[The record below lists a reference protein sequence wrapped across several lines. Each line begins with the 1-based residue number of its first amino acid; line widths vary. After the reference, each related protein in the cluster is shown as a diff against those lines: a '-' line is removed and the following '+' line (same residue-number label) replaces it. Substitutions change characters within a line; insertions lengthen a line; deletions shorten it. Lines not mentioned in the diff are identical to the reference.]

1 MNVSN
6 RFMDKYFK
14 MGFLGGIVV
23 KNPPA
28 NEGDARDRG
37 YIPRLGRS
45 PGVGNGNMLQYSSL
59 ENSMVRGAWWATV
72 HGVTK
77 SRTQMSKHTQIHT
90 HTHTHTLK

>member
-37 YIPRLGRS
+37 YIPGLGRS
-45 PGVGNGNMLQYSSL
+45 PWRRKWQPTPVFLPGEFQD
-59 ENSMVRGAWWATV
+59 RGAWWATV
-72 HGVTK
+72 HVIAKRVRHDG
-77 SRTQMSKHTQIHT
+77 SNLASMHTMCPS
-90 HTHTHTLK
+90 

>member
-6 RFMDKYFK
+6 RFRDKYFK

-28 NEGDARDRG
+28 NEEDARDRG

-45 PGVGNGNMLQYSSL
+45 PGEGISYPLQYSWTSPCGSAGK
-59 ENSMVRGAWWATV
+59 ESAYIV
-72 HGVTK
+72 
-77 SRTQMSKHTQIHT
+77 
-90 HTHTHTLK
+90 

>member
-6 RFMDKYFK
+6 RFRDKYFK

-28 NEGDARDRG
+28 NEEDARDRC

-45 PGVGNGNMLQYSSL
+45 PGVGNGNML
-59 ENSMVRGAWWATV
+59 
-72 HGVTK
+72 
-77 SRTQMSKHTQIHT
+77 
-90 HTHTHTLK
+90 